1 MHVIYFFIILAIVN
15 IAMFLLLTQCLG
27 YYKNKSETIRGLII
41 VGSCLIFTVISALI
55 YSGMVGWNCTK
66 ENYEWN
72 LNQGF
77 KVSPLRKKCMG
88 EGVCRNSEN
97 YSKNSPGVLSGN
109 CSGPTQNEMTT
120 LNFPPRL
127 SKNCMVNPDE
137 EDYGGCRKWT
147 VGWNGNRLFP
157 MTYSNWIDN
166 SDPEEPI
173 NWPRP
178 DATSN
183 SVGYFPPTASCVS
196 GIHRPQPP
204 NTDYTMPWE
213 SYSTLGQYAQSNQ
226 RIPRLPMPGGS
237 LREQYTPT
245 FLNCSGRIRKK

>member
-1 MHVIYFFIILAIVN
+1 MNQILKE
-15 IAMFLLLTQCLG
+15 LG
-27 YYKNKSETIRGLII
+27 VKET
-41 VGSCLIFTVISALI
+41 
-55 YSGMVGWNCTK
+55 
-66 ENYEWN
+66 N
-72 LNQGF
+72 LGA
-77 KVSPLRKKCMG
+77 CI
-88 EGVCRNSEN
+88 
-97 YSKNSPGVLSGN
+97 
-109 CSGPTQNEMTT
+109 
-120 LNFPPRL
+120 
-127 SKNCMVNPDE
+127 
-137 EDYGGCRKWT
+137 GGD
-147 VGWNGNRLFP
+147 
-157 MTYSNWIDN
+157 NWIDN

-226 RIPRLPMPGGS
+226 RIPRLPMPGGR